1 MKLLC
6 LANSYK
12 EGGKC
17 LAGIQLDA
25 QNRPLLWYDRPRWIR
40 PICETTFGQVPN
52 YLCAEAMILDIIE
65 IDNAEVSETGY
76 QPENTTFDKDSIRIV
91 GKLERDILDEI
102 CDNKIITK
110 IFGNTGNAITKEAID
125 EVGYSLMFLKINR
138 FQIRE
143 KNREHHKRPQLRFN
157 FMYRGQWYNFP
168 ITDPDF
174 LLKYALNNKLLDGIS
189 SVHVVL
195 SISVPFNDAYYKL
208 VGTII
213 Y

>member
-1 MKLLC
+1 M
-6 LANSYK
+6 
-12 EGGKC
+12 
-17 LAGIQLDA
+17 AGIQLDD
-25 QNRPLLWYDRPRWIR
+25 QNRPLRINGRPRWIR
-40 PICETTFGQVPN
+40 PVCATTFGQVPN

-65 IDNAEVSETGY
+65 IDNADVCEMGY

-91 GKLERDILDEI
+91 GRLERNILDEI
-102 CDNKIITK
+102 YDNENFTN
-110 IFGNTGNAITKEAID
+110 IFGGTGNAIEKDRID
-125 EVGYSLMFLKINR
+125 EIGYSLMFLKINN

-157 FMYRGQWYNFP
+157 FKYRGQWYNFP

-174 LLKYALNNKLLDGIS
+174 LLKYALNNKLLDGIR
-189 SVHVVL
+189 SVYVVL

>member
-25 QNRPLLWYDRPRWIR
+25 QNRPLRINGRPRWIR
-40 PICETTFGQVPN
+40 PVCATTFGQVPN

-65 IDNAEVSETGY
+65 IDNADVCETSY
-76 QPENTTFDKDSIRIV
+76 QPENTTFDKDSIRV
-91 GKLERDILDEI
+91 LGKLERDILDEI
-102 CDNKIITK
+102 CDNEAFTT
-110 IFGNTGNAITKEAID
+110 IFGNKGNTITKETIE
-125 EVGYSLMFLKINR
+125 EVGYSLMFVKITA
-138 FQIRE
+138 FQIRQ
-143 KNREHHKRPQLRFN
+143 KKRQNYKRPQLRLTFR
-157 FMYRGQWYNFP
+157 YRGQVYNFP

-174 LLKYALNNKLLDGIS
+174 LLKYALNNKILDGINS
-189 SVHVVL
+189 IYVVL

-208 VGTII
+208 VGTVI

>member
-1 MKLLC
+1 M
-6 LANSYK
+6 
-12 EGGKC
+12 
-17 LAGIQLDA
+17 AGIQLDD
-25 QNRPLLWYDRPRWIR
+25 QNRPLRINGRPRWIR
-40 PICETTFGQVPN
+40 PVCATTFGQVPN

-65 IDNAEVSETGY
+65 IDNADVCETGY
-76 QPENTTFDKDSIRIV
+76 QPENTTFDKDSIRIL
-91 GKLERDILDEI
+91 GKLERNILDEI
-102 CDNKIITK
+102 CDNEAFTN
-110 IFGNTGNAITKEAID
+110 IFGSTGNRIAKETIE

-143 KNREHHKRPQLRFN
+143 KNRQEYKRPQLRFN
-157 FMYRGQWYNFP
+157 FHYRGEWYNFP

-174 LLKYALNNKLLDGIS
+174 LLKYTLNNKLLDGIP
-189 SVHVVL
+189 SVYVVL

>member
-17 LAGIQLDA
+17 LAGVQLDD
-25 QNRPLLWYDRPRWIR
+25 QNRPLRINGRPRWIR
-40 PICETTFGQVPN
+40 PVCATTFGQVPN

-65 IDNAEVSETGY
+65 IDKAEVSETGY
-76 QPENTTFDKDSIRIV
+76 QPENTTFDKDSIRIL

-102 CDNKIITK
+102 CDNEAFTN
-110 IFGNTGNAITKEAID
+110 IFGNTGNAITKEAI
-125 EVGYSLMFLKINR
+125 EEIGYSLMFLKINQ
-138 FQIRE
+138 FQITE
-143 KNREHHKRPQLRFN
+143 KNRQHQKRPQLRFT
-157 FMYRGQWYNFP
+157 FKYRGQVYNFP

-174 LLKYALNNKLLDGIS
+174 LLKYALNKQLLDGIT
-189 SVHVVL
+189 SVYVVL